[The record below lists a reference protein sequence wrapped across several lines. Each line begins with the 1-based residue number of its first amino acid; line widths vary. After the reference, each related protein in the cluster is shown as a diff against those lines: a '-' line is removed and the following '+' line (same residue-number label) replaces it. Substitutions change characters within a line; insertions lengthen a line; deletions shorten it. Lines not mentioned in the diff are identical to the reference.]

1 MALFAPLP
9 AQESFYPAKPSALA
23 CAPVSPPAPTGDAT
37 QDKHA
42 AQMARET
49 LDAEFRASRL
59 QRLCQSLSSLE
70 NCPDP
75 NYVNTMQGGAM
86 QKSWRR
92 KVAEWLLE
100 FVDEFGLP
108 NDIVAVAVAYLD
120 IFLSR
125 RRVNKASLQLLAMVC
140 IFVASKF
147 HEVDPISIAELQTLA
162 EGGYTEEQIR
172 SLELELLQ
180 AMSWNMNPTTT
191 HKIMRHVANFA
202 DASVRWELLE
212 HAEGYCDYSLTDY
225 SFLQSSRAS
234 IAIAAVLCSL
244 TNIGRPQDVGP
255 ILAEMRRLGVVQP
268 YMEAEIAR
276 VRTKL
281 LEIFYKNFPHLR
293 PTTPATRS
301 NSPTGV
307 DAIFAVSSRC
317 ASPAPPAMSA
327 GKVAAAGVQC
337 GAPAVTPC
345 QAQFQQQAAA
355 AAHFHHHAGATFNH
369 QAQAAAFST
378 ASAFG
383 AAH

>member
-1 MALFAPLP
+1 M
-9 AQESFYPAKPSALA
+9 
-23 CAPVSPPAPTGDAT
+23 
-37 QDKHA
+37 
-42 AQMARET
+42 
-49 LDAEFRASRL
+49 
-59 QRLCQSLSSLE
+59 
-70 NCPDP
+70 
-75 NYVNTMQGGAM
+75 
-86 QKSWRR
+86 
-92 KVAEWLLE
+92 
-100 FVDEFGLP
+100 
-108 NDIVAVAVAYLD
+108 
-120 IFLSR
+120 
-125 RRVNKASLQLLAMVC
+125 
-140 IFVASKF
+140 
-147 HEVDPISIAELQTLA
+147 
-162 EGGYTEEQIR
+162 
-172 SLELELLQ
+172 
-180 AMSWNMNPTTT
+180 
-191 HKIMRHVANFA
+191 
-202 DASVRWELLE
+202 
-212 HAEGYCDYSLTDY
+212 
-225 SFLQSSRAS
+225 
-234 IAIAAVLCSL
+234 
-244 TNIGRPQDVGP
+244 GP